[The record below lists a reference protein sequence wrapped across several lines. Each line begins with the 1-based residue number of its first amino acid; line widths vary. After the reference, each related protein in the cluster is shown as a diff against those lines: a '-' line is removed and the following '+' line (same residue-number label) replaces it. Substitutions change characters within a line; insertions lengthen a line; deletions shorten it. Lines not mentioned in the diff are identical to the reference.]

1 MHRLSHA
8 ANDVVRILFEPGC
21 AGCGQLLDA
30 PLRCA
35 ICDNCWNHIEPVAAP
50 FCQTCGDDLAG
61 PAGLGTAPG
70 AGLSVQTDR
79 CERCTTNPPAFSSAR
94 SAGKYDGPLRE
105 LIHAFKYE
113 GRRLLAEPLGVILR
127 QAGHDVLEDAD
138 AVVPVPLHV
147 IRSISRGFNQ
157 ADDLARQLKLPV
169 WRALR
174 RRRHGPS
181 QMRLPASARRRNL
194 ESHFSLSTLAW
205 AGERLGRS
213 LKGTSLVLIDDVM
226 TTGATL
232 EGCARV
238 LREAGA
244 ADVRALTV
252 ARTVVAR
259 PPRPAAPRH
268 PSLLRH

>member
-1 MHRLSHA
+1 
-8 ANDVVRILFEPGC
+8 C

-30 PLRCA
+30 PLRRA
-35 ICDNCWNHIEPVAAP
+35 ICNNCWNRLERVAAP
-50 FCQTCGDDLAG
+50 FCQTCGDELTGSNGPWFRGSEGSEQSDL
-61 PAGLGTAPG
+61 
-70 AGLSVQTDR
+70 TDR
-79 CERCTTNPPAFSSAR
+79 CERCTTNPPAFSIAR
-94 SAGKYDGPLRE
+94 SAGRYDGPLRD

-127 QAGHDVLEDAD
+127 EAGHDVLAQAD

-147 IRSISRGFNQ
+147 IRAISRGFNQ

-194 ESHFSLSTLAW
+194 ESHFALSTLTW

-213 LKGTSLVLIDDVM
+213 IK
-226 TTGATL
+226 
-232 EGCARV
+232 
-238 LREAGA
+238 
-244 ADVRALTV
+244 
-252 ARTVVAR
+252 
-259 PPRPAAPRH
+259 
-268 PSLLRH
+268 

>member
-30 PLRCA
+30 PLQCA

-50 FCQTCGDDLAG
+50 FCQTCGDELAG
-61 PAGLGTAPG
+61 AESL
-70 AGLSVQTDR
+70 TDR
-79 CERCTTNPPAFSSAR
+79 CERCTTHPPAFSIAR
-94 SAGKYDGPLRE
+94 SAGRYDGPLRE

-113 GRRLLAEPLGVILR
+113 GRRLLAEPLGGILR
-127 QAGHDVLEDAD
+127 QAGHDVLVGAD

-181 QMRLPASARRRNL
+181 QMRLPAAARRRNL
-194 ESHFSLSTLAW
+194 ESHFSLSTLTW
-205 AGERLGRS
+205 AGEHLGRS
-213 LKGTSLVLIDDVM
+213 LKGTSLVVIDDVM

-244 ADVRALTV
+244 AEVRALTV

-259 PPRPAAPRH
+259 PPRPAVPRH
-268 PSLLRH
+268 PSPLRH

>member
-1 MHRLSHA
+1 M
-8 ANDVVRILFEPGC
+8 
-21 AGCGQLLDA
+21 
-30 PLRCA
+30 
-35 ICDNCWNHIEPVAAP
+35 
-50 FCQTCGDDLAG
+50 
-61 PAGLGTAPG
+61 
-70 AGLSVQTDR
+70 
-79 CERCTTNPPAFSSAR
+79 AR
-94 SAGKYDGPLRE
+94 SAGRYDGPLRE

-127 QAGHDVLEDAD
+127 SAGHDVLANAD

-147 IRSISRGFNQ
+147 IRSIRRGFNQ
-157 ADDLARQLKLPV
+157 SDDLARQLKLPV

-174 RRRHGPS
+174 RRKHGPS
-181 QMRLPASARRRNL
+181 QMKLPAAARRRNL
-194 ESHFSLSTLAW
+194 QAHFGLSARTL

-213 LKGTSLVLIDDVM
+213 LKGASLVLIDDVM

-259 PPRPAAPRH
+259 PPRPAVPLH